1 MCAFNRSAIMTA
13 ANVDCDHAK
22 VPRRFASR
30 KQPRTDLQVVHK
42 KRVLKANAKKA
53 TNEAELLIKIE
64 IKYFNMENRE
74 TTKCY
79 KETVEKEKRELTY

>member
-1 MCAFNRSAIMTA
+1 MSTA
-13 ANVDCDHAK
+13 TMPKSLDDL
-22 VPRRFASR
+22 RRENSQELIC
-30 KQPRTDLQVVHK
+30 KLCTK